1 MNVLFS
7 LQQNDVLFPGFMESH
22 LYALVWKELLHC
34 ACSRKPQVY
43 SVDGGPDYVY
53 PKPAWLS
60 CSDNT
65 GEGLPEGKRVDLE
78 ILALLEG
85 PSSHLNIIFD
95 PTFLKQ
101 KKLIDIHSLI
111 FFFLESSK

>member
-7 LQQNDVLFPGFMESH
+7 FQQNDALFPGHGKPFICPGF
-22 LYALVWKELLHC
+22 KELLHC

-60 CSDNT
+60 SSDNT
-65 GEGLPEGKRVDLE
+65 GEGLPEGQWGW
-78 ILALLEG
+78 I
-85 PSSHLNIIFD
+85 
-95 PTFLKQ
+95 
-101 KKLIDIHSLI
+101 
-111 FFFLESSK
+111 